1 MATIIRQAYIDKIE
15 KYLGKETIIV
25 LVGQRRVGKSYMMK
39 TVRDQKASNPDNNII
54 YIDKEKRE
62 FDSIRNYQDLNQY
75 IDEHFVASKH
85 NYILID
91 EIQDIT
97 EFERSIR
104 SFRTE
109 PNTDIIIT
117 GSNAKMLSNELSTL
131 IGGRYKEIYIQ
142 SLSYKEFLVFHQLP
156 DNDDSLA
163 KYIQY
168 GGLPGLA
175 KIGLEEDDAREYQ
188 MDIFH
193 TVLLKNVIMRN
204 RIRNVPFLENLVRFL
219 ADNTGKLISANSIAK
234 YMKSQGESITS
245 TVIINYISFLCEAYI
260 LHKVNRFDIHGKRIF
275 ETNDKFYFEDNGIRN
290 ALAGGTREG
299 DIEKVIENII
309 YQHLIRLGYQVYVGQ
324 LQAGEIDFVCTKPDG
339 QRIYVQASYI
349 IADMATREREF
360 GNLRAINDNYPKY
373 VISMTPLLTRND
385 DNGITHL
392 HLRKF
397 LKEGLSGT
405 RCKSTK
411 FQTDMQIILRKRP
424 SLPLLKQIKKKR
436 AYLVRANTETF
447 ANFANEK

>member
-1 MATIIRQAYIDKIE
+1 MATIIRQTYIDKIE
-15 KYLGKETIIV
+15 KYLGKENIIV

-39 TVRDQKASNPDNNII
+39 TVRDQKASDPANNII
-54 YIDKEKRE
+54 YIDKEKRD
-62 FDSIRNYQDLNQY
+62 FDSIKNYQDLNQY
-75 IDEHFVASKH
+75 IDEHFDANKH

-91 EIQDIT
+91 EIQDIK

-142 SLSYKEFLVFHQLP
+142 SLSYEEFLTFHQLP
-156 DNDDSLA
+156 DCDESLA
-163 KYIQY
+163 QYIQY

-193 TVLLKNVIMRN
+193 TVLLKDVIMRN
-204 RIRNVPFLENLVRFL
+204 QIRNVPFLENLVRFL

-349 IADMATREREF
+349 IIDQATREREF
-360 GNLRAINDNYPKY
+360 GNLRAIKDNYPKY
-373 VISMTPLLTRND
+373 VISMTPLVTSND
-385 DNGITHL
+385 ADGITHL

-397 LKEGLSGT
+397 LKEGL
-405 RCKSTK
+405 
-411 FQTDMQIILRKRP
+411 
-424 SLPLLKQIKKKR
+424 
-436 AYLVRANTETF
+436 
-447 ANFANEK
+447 